1 MEFFFSFYFTV
12 IPQDPVL
19 FEVSFFTPKTK
30 FAYRNRN
37 YEIICIFQGT
47 IRYNLD
53 PFEQYDDDVVWSVIK
68 KAHLH
73 EKISENEDGL
83 NMKIANEG
91 DNLSVGEK
99 QLLCLARALLRQNKI
114 LLLDEG

>member
-1 MEFFFSFYFTV
+1 M
-12 IPQDPVL
+12 
-19 FEVSFFTPKTK
+19 
-30 FAYRNRN
+30 
-37 YEIICIFQGT
+37 
-47 IRYNLD
+47 
-53 PFEQYDDDVVWSVIK
+53 IK

>member
-1 MEFFFSFYFTV
+1 M
-12 IPQDPVL
+12 
-19 FEVSFFTPKTK
+19 SFFTPKTK

-53 PFEQYDDDVVWSVIK
+53 PFEQYDDDVVWSVIE

>member
-1 MEFFFSFYFTV
+1 M
-12 IPQDPVL
+12 
-19 FEVSFFTPKTK
+19 
-30 FAYRNRN
+30 
-37 YEIICIFQGT
+37 
-47 IRYNLD
+47 
-53 PFEQYDDDVVWSVIK
+53 WSVIQ

>member
-1 MEFFFSFYFTV
+1 M
-12 IPQDPVL
+12 
-19 FEVSFFTPKTK
+19 
-30 FAYRNRN
+30 
-37 YEIICIFQGT
+37 
-47 IRYNLD
+47 
-53 PFEQYDDDVVWSVIK
+53 IK

-114 LLLDEG
+114 LLLDEGKGLCVNLK

>member
-1 MEFFFSFYFTV
+1 MLKLRRFNQEFEQTIDILHKFFRFTIFNYFSF
-12 IPQDPVL
+12 L
-19 FEVSFFTPKTK
+19 H
-30 FAYRNRN
+30 
-37 YEIICIFQGT
+37 
-47 IRYNLD
+47 
-53 PFEQYDDDVVWSVIK
+53 DDVVWSVIK

-114 LLLDEG
+114 LLLDEGNCF

>member
-1 MEFFFSFYFTV
+1 MY
-12 IPQDPVL
+12 
-19 FEVSFFTPKTK
+19 
-30 FAYRNRN
+30 
-37 YEIICIFQGT
+37 
-47 IRYNLD
+47 
-53 PFEQYDDDVVWSVIK
+53 
-68 KAHLH
+68 
-73 EKISENEDGL
+73 ENEDGL

>member
-1 MEFFFSFYFTV
+1 M
-12 IPQDPVL
+12 IQ
-19 FEVSFFTPKTK
+19 
-30 FAYRNRN
+30 
-37 YEIICIFQGT
+37 
-47 IRYNLD
+47 
-53 PFEQYDDDVVWSVIK
+53 